1 MRATI
6 LSWPAAFILI
16 FGLNGLFHTFV
27 AAGLYDP
34 YLHGLMLPMA
44 QANPGFVAGVDAVLV
59 AVMAY
64 FILRTST
71 QPVQKLAGAK
81 SGLAIGLVAAWT
93 YNFINRA
100 MIPGWPMASALVDI
114 LWHAMLG
121 AAGGALMAWVYNAL
135 AGQGKHNP
143 EER

>member
-6 LSWPAAFILI
+6 LSWLAAFILI
-16 FGLNGLFHTFV
+16 FGLNGLFHTFF

-34 YLHGLMLPMA
+34 YLNGVMLPMA
-44 QANPGFVAGVDAVLV
+44 KANPFFVACVDAVLV

-64 FILRTST
+64 FILRR
-71 QPVQKLAGAK
+71 PVQQLAGAK
-81 SGLAIGLVAAWT
+81 SGLAIGLVASWT

-100 MIPGWPMASALVDI
+100 MIPGWPMASAIVDI

-121 AAGGALMAWVYNAL
+121 AAGGVLMAWVYNAL
-135 AGQGKHNP
+135 ADQGKHNS
-143 EER
+143 EGKL